1 MSLKVLSNVLHHWR
15 LRWKGK
21 SSPKALQFWDSCCYC
36 SGGLQYIWHQAMAH
50 CVDSSTQSWFT
61 CSLYST
67 NSASVRNDVQNDTGS
82 VYLNTSQKPNKA
94 MCKDFNLSSTQH
106 TRGRSRLYSLENF
119 ILLVLQ
125 IWFLV
130 NFMVSQS
137 SLKPSQLVPEKSCSN
152 PPGFHT
158 PSIVESISNTSG
170 HAGRS
175 ASGWWN
181 LSTKCTSAHPNPNIA
196 LVGFFP

>member
-1 MSLKVLSNVLHHWR
+1 MASSNGSL
-15 LRWKGK
+15 
-21 SSPKALQFWDSCCYC
+21 
-36 SGGLQYIWHQAMAH
+36 
-50 CVDSSTQSWFT
+50 SSTQSWFT